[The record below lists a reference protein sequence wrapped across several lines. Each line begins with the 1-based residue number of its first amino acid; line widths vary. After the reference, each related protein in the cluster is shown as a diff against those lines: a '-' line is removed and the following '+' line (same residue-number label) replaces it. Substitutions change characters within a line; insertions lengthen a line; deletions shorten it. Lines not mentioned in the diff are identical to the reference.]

1 MASVTVEYITPAM
14 EDRALQLQRFLAQRG
29 QQREP
34 SIPDLFIA
42 ATADLSDRTALPLDK
57 VFDLI
62 AILTQQPTERLD
74 D

>member
-1 MASVTVEYITPAM
+1 M

-42 ATADLSDRTALPLDK
+42 TTADLSDRTALPLDK
-57 VFDLI
+57 DFDLI
-62 AILTQQPTERLD
+62 AILTQQPTERRD